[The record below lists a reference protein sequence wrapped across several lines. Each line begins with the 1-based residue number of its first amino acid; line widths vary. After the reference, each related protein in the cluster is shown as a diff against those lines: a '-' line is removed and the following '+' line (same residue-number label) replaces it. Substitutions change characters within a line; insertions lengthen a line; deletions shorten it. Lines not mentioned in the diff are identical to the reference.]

1 MVTESVH
8 CPTCGGIE
16 IYRHGHSATD
26 KKSYICRTSS
36 CPKQTFILD
45 YSNQGY
51 LTEVKLKVTDMA
63 MNGSGIRD
71 TARVLKI
78 SPVTVIKE
86 LKKHF
91 GDRTNQLS
99 TARAVRHRE
108 N

>member
-1 MVTESVH
+1 
-8 CPTCGGIE
+8 
-16 IYRHGHSATD
+16 
-26 KKSYICRTSS
+26 
-36 CPKQTFILD
+36 LD

-86 LKKHF
+86 LKKTF
-91 GDRTNQLS
+91 WR
-99 TARAVRHRE
+99 
-108 N
+108 